1 MLTTVGYNQ
10 QLFVSYW
17 FLRQLIFVIA
27 LKRKNALFWEGR
39 KTDQETKR
47 NKKNIFLCRKP

>member
-1 MLTTVGYNQ
+1 MN
-10 QLFVSYW
+10 LFVSYW
-17 FLRQLIFVIA
+17 LRQLSFVIA

-47 NKKNIFLCRKP
+47 NKKNLYAENCKENITKE